1 MSGAMTEKNEQIRE
15 QENGSQE
22 SNDISER
29 SLASP
34 TERAMSEMESMM
46 SGYSSEKTQSQSK
59 EAHLSN
65 DVKLYT
71 DNMGRN
77 HVIDEPQA
85 QGSFYAKPSTAFLVA
100 VSVIIVLISGAVF
113 FRLLILLTFPLFT
126 VPIKHFVT
134 VLTILEL
141 AATAA
146 VMFLAFLYCVKKIH
160 GPLHR
165 YRADGRAFFVTVNG
179 KDKVPILYRD
189 VLSVEY
195 TPTKF
200 LWFDRGYKVD
210 IVTTY
215 GTVHYDYIFPRFNQC
230 ISIQDLPF
238 DVIKRN
244 IPNRDETDR

>member
-1 MSGAMTEKNEQIRE
+1 MAKKNVQIRE
-15 QENGSQE
+15 QGST
-22 SNDISER
+22 DISEQP
-29 SLASP
+29 SAHSMEGAFAEL
-34 TERAMSEMESMM
+34 ERLMND
-46 SGYSSEKTQSQSK
+46 SSEKTQSQSK

-77 HVIDEPQA
+77 HIIDEPQA
-85 QGSFYAKPSTAFLVA
+85 KGGFYVKPSA
-100 VSVIIVLISGAVF
+100 VFFVGLSIIIVLISGAVF
-113 FRLLILLTFPLFT
+113 FRLITLLTFPLFA
-126 VPIKHFVT
+126 VPLKHFVT

-141 AATAA
+141 SATVA
-146 VMFLAFLYCVKKIH
+146 VMFLTFLYCVKKIH

-189 VLSVEY
+189 VLSVKY

-215 GTVHYDYIFPRFNQC
+215 GTVRYDYIFPQINHC
-230 ISIQDLPF
+230 ISLQDLPF

-244 IPNRDETDR
+244 IPNKSDTDQ